1 MFGHRIVTIGREFGS
16 GGRLIGQKLAERMG
30 VNCYDKELIN
40 LASKES
46 GLCTEVFENNDEKPL
61 NSFFY
66 SLVMDTGAL
75 GQTFA
80 GYMDAPLNQKVFLAQ
95 FETIQRLAERESC
108 VIVGRCADYALHD
121 YPNTIHIFISGELQ
135 DKVERVAKYNN
146 ISKDKAL
153 DLIAKSD
160 KKRANYYNYYSNK
173 KWGAAATY
181 DLCINS
187 SLTGVD
193 GAVDLIMKFIE
204 VKEALQLKKD
214 IEAADEDYK
223 ENSNLFNPD

>member
-1 MFGHRIVTIGREFGS
+1 MFGHRIITIGREFGS

-75 GQTFA
+75 GQSFA

-121 YPNTIHIFISGELQ
+121 YPNTIHVFISGELE
-135 DKVERVAKYNN
+135 DKVERVASYNN
-146 ISKDKAL
+146 ISRDKAL
-153 DLIAKSD
+153 EMIAKSD

-193 GAVDLIMKFIE
+193 GAVDVIMKFIE
-204 VKEALQLKKD
+204 VKEALQLRKERELSD
-214 IEAADEDYK
+214 QDYQ
-223 ENSNLFNPD
+223 ESNIINPD

>member
-75 GQTFA
+75 GQAFA

-121 YPNTIHIFISGELQ
+121 YPNTIHIFISGEME
-135 DKVERVAKYNN
+135 DKVERVASYNN

-153 DLIAKSD
+153 ELIAKSD

-173 KWGAAATY
+173 KWGSAATY

-193 GAVDLIMKFIE
+193 GAVDVIMKFIE
-204 VKEALQLKKD
+204 VKEALQHQRE
-214 IEAADEDYK
+214 IEASDEDYK
-223 ENSNLFNPD
+223 DNSNLFNPD

>member
-1 MFGHRIVTIGREFGS
+1 MFGNRIVTIGREFGS

-121 YPNTIHIFISGELQ
+121 YPNTIHVFISGEMQ
-135 DKVERVAKYNN
+135 DKVERVSRYNN

-173 KWGAAATY
+173 KWGLASTY

-193 GAVDLIMKFIE
+193 GAVDVIMKFIE
-204 VKEALQLKKD
+204 VKEALQRRNE
-214 IEAADEDYK
+214 IESMDEDYK
-223 ENSNLFNPD
+223 ENSNLFDPD

>member
-30 VNCYDKELIN
+30 VKCYDKELIN

-66 SLVMDTGAL
+66 SLVMDTGAM
-75 GQTFA
+75 GQSFA

-121 YPNTIHIFISGELQ
+121 YPNTIHIFISGELE
-135 DKVERVAKYNN
+135 DKVERVSGYNN

-153 DLIAKSD
+153 ELIAKSD

-173 KWGAAATY
+173 KWGVASTY

-193 GAVDLIMKFIE
+193 RAVDVIMKFIE
-204 VKEALQLKKD
+204 VKEALQ
-214 IEAADEDYK
+214 DEREK
-223 ENSNLFNPD
+223 EDAQTEREKNLFNPD

>member
-75 GQTFA
+75 GGSFA

-121 YPNTIHIFISGELQ
+121 YPNTIHIFIS
-135 DKVERVAKYNN
+135 
-146 ISKDKAL
+146 
-153 DLIAKSD
+153 
-160 KKRANYYNYYSNK
+160 
-173 KWGAAATY
+173 
-181 DLCINS
+181 
-187 SLTGVD
+187 
-193 GAVDLIMKFIE
+193 
-204 VKEALQLKKD
+204 
-214 IEAADEDYK
+214 
-223 ENSNLFNPD
+223 

>member
-1 MFGHRIVTIGREFGS
+1 MSGIITVSREFGS

-80 GYMDAPLNQKVFLAQ
+80 GYMDAPLNQKVLLAQ

>member
-1 MFGHRIVTIGREFGS
+1 MFGHRIITIGREFGS

-75 GQTFA
+75 GQSFA

-121 YPNTIHIFISGELQ
+121 YPNTIHVFISGELE
-135 DKVERVAKYNN
+135 DKVERVASYNN

-153 DLIAKSD
+153 ELIAKSD

-173 KWGAAATY
+173 KWGAASTY

-193 GAVDLIMKFIE
+193 GAVDVIMEFIK
-204 VKEALQLKKD
+204 VKEALQAREER
-214 IEAADEDYK
+214 EASDEDYK
-223 ENSNLFNPD
+223 ENNLINPD

>member
-16 GGRLIGQKLAERMG
+16 GGRLIGQKLADRIG
-30 VNCYDKELIN
+30 VKCYDKELIN

-66 SLVMDTGAL
+66 SLVMDTGAM
-75 GQTFA
+75 GQSFA

-121 YPNTIHIFISGELQ
+121 YPNTIHIFISGELE
-135 DKVERVAKYNN
+135 DKVERVSGYNN

-153 DLIAKSD
+153 ELIAKSD

-173 KWGAAATY
+173 KWGVASTY

-193 GAVDLIMKFIE
+193 GAVDVIMKFIE
-204 VKEALQLKKD
+204 VKEALQ
-214 IEAADEDYK
+214 DEREK
-223 ENSNLFNPD
+223 EDAQTEREKNLFNPD

>member
-1 MFGHRIVTIGREFGS
+1 MFGHRIITIGREFGS

-30 VNCYDKELIN
+30 VNCYDKELIT

-75 GQTFA
+75 GQSFA

-121 YPNTIHIFISGELQ
+121 YPNTIHVFISGELE
-135 DKVERVAKYNN
+135 DKVERVASYNN

-153 DLIAKSD
+153 ELIAKSD

-173 KWGAAATY
+173 KWGAASTY

-193 GAVDLIMKFIE
+193 GAVDVIMEFIK
-204 VKEALQLKKD
+204 VKEALQAREER
-214 IEAADEDYK
+214 EASDEDYK
-223 ENSNLFNPD
+223 ENNLFNPD

>member
-193 GAVDLIMKFIE
+193 GAVDVIMKFIE

>member
-40 LASKES
+40 LTSKES

-75 GQTFA
+75 GGSFA

-121 YPNTIHIFISGELQ
+121 YPNTIHIFISGELE
-135 DKVERVAKYNN
+135 DKVERVAAYNN
-146 ISKDKAL
+146 VSRDKAL

-173 KWGAAATY
+173 KWGVASTY

-193 GAVDLIMKFIE
+193 GAVDVIMKFIE
-204 VKEALQLKKD
+204 VKEALQEEKEA
-214 IEAADEDYK
+214 EAAK
-223 ENSNLFNPD
+223 TENEHKSNLFNPD

>member
-1 MFGHRIVTIGREFGS
+1 MFGHRIITIGREFGS

-75 GQTFA
+75 GQSFA

-121 YPNTIHIFISGELQ
+121 YPNTIHVFISGELE
-135 DKVERVAKYNN
+135 DKVERVASYNN

-153 DLIAKSD
+153 ELIAKSD

-187 SLTGVD
+187 SLTGVE
-193 GAVDLIMKFIE
+193 GAMDVIMKFIE
-204 VKEALQLKKD
+204 VKEALQLQKERELSD
-214 IEAADEDYK
+214 QDYQ
-223 ENSNLFNPD
+223 ENNNLFNPD

>member
-16 GGRLIGQKLAERMG
+16 GGRLIGQKLADRMG
-30 VNCYDKELIN
+30 VKCYDKELIN

-66 SLVMDTGAL
+66 SLVMDTGAM
-75 GQTFA
+75 GQSFA

-121 YPNTIHIFISGELQ
+121 YPNTIHIFISGELE
-135 DKVERVAKYNN
+135 DKVERVSGYNN

-153 DLIAKSD
+153 ELIAKSD

-173 KWGAAATY
+173 KWGVASTY

-193 GAVDLIMKFIE
+193 GAVDVIMKFIE
-204 VKEALQLKKD
+204 VKEALQ
-214 IEAADEDYK
+214 DEREK
-223 ENSNLFNPD
+223 EDAQTEREKNLFNPD